1 MTTKQKESSGT
12 LTDATIFKAYSVK
25 YAKYLKRL
33 PKKAIID
40 LALAWLNNSLTE
52 PHLLWDDYQMTGED
66 LDDNGNLMDKRK
78 MGLQMLK
85 AEYVELYN
93 STITKKEL
101 IERLLLDH
109 WSDGLN
115 MLQIADIDI
124 AGKSFF
130 KNLKSPLKYLLIIL

>member
-25 YAKYLKRL
+25 YAKYFKRL
-33 PKKAIID
+33 PKKAIVD
-40 LALAWLNNSLTE
+40 LALRWLNNSLTE
-52 PHLLWDDYQMTGED
+52 PHLLWDEYQMTGED
-66 LDDNGNLMDKRK
+66 LDDNGNPIDKRE

-85 AEYVELYN
+85 AEYSELYN

-101 IERLLLDH
+101 TERLLLDH
-109 WSDGLN
+109 WSEGLN

-124 AGKSFF
+124 AGKPIF
-130 KNLKSPLKYLLIIL
+130 KDLMPLLVYLLIIL

>member
-25 YAKYLKRL
+25 YAKYFKRL
-33 PKKAIID
+33 SKKAIVD
-40 LALAWLNNSLTE
+40 LALRWLNNSLTE
-52 PHLLWDDYQMTGED
+52 PHLLWDEYQMTGED
-66 LDDNGNLMDKRK
+66 LDDNGNPIDKRE

-85 AEYVELYN
+85 AEYSELYN

-101 IERLLLDH
+101 TERLLLDH
-109 WSDGLN
+109 WSEGLN

-124 AGKSFF
+124 AGKPIF
-130 KNLKSPLKYLLIIL
+130 KDLMPLLVYLLIIL